1 MNIRFCLDFIL
12 TFRFIKTETGHTYA
26 VYKKRIKAQSSRH
39 ISQPMMPERYSRQT
53 GRLSD
58 AHRKGFLACPER
70 LFGEAEKALRE
81 DGKGFSATSERSF
94 RNRKER
100 NWLTGSTL
108 RKPSENRA
116 EAGGMSFMRKQ
127 TALAELT
134 LCHCRADY
142 VYKYTFQRI
151 IV

>member
-39 ISQPMMPERYSRQT
+39 ISQPVMPERYSRQT
-53 GRLSD
+53 GMRFQT
-58 AHRKGFLACPER
+58 HRKGCIACPER
-70 LFGEAEKALRE
+70 LCLQAEKALRE

-108 RKPSENRA
+108 RKTPENRA
-116 EAGGMSFMRKQ
+116 EAGGMSFMRIQ
-127 TALAELT
+127 TVLAELT
-134 LCHCRADY
+134 LCRRRSAY